1 MNDRGAGFRDDGAI
15 AERLCAAV
23 IAGEDEFTA
32 ELYGVETVEEPK
44 LRELIEV
51 ARDESARFLRV
62 VREKVEARSCEVVHT
77 ERQGSNLVV
86 HLRTNGDMLFEVIV
100 DDLYE
105 HEGRL
110 LTRDVLK
117 FRPLQP
123 VEDAGTDAVDESVDP
138 ESA

>member
-1 MNDRGAGFRDDGAI
+1 MNDRGAGFRDDETI

-23 IAGEDEFTA
+23 LGGEDEFTA
-32 ELYGVETVEEPK
+32 ELYGVETVEEPQ

-51 ARDESARFLRV
+51 ARDESARFLRL
-62 VREKVEARSCEVVHT
+62 VREKVEARSCEVV
-77 ERQGSNLVV
+77 EKARQASNLIV

-105 HEGRL
+105 NEGRL

-123 VEDAGTDAVDESVDP
+123 VEDAGTDAVDEGADP
-138 ESA
+138 PT

>member
-1 MNDRGAGFRDDGAI
+1 MNDRGAGFRDDEAI

-23 IAGEDEFTA
+23 VSGEDEFTA

-44 LRELIEV
+44 LREIIEV
-51 ARDESARFLRV
+51 ARDESARFLRL
-62 VREKVEARSCEVVHT
+62 VREKVEARSCEVV
-77 ERQGSNLVV
+77 EKARQGSNLVV
-86 HLRTNGDMLFEVIV
+86 QLRTNGDMLFEVIV

-105 HEGRL
+105 NEGRL

-123 VEDAGTDAVDESVDP
+123 VPDAGTDAVDEDEGP
-138 ESA
+138 PTT